1 MPIMRAKMLVVVL
14 LLAVPSVVKA
24 QDQISPTYTKS
35 EVDAKIS
42 ELRALLAQTATRSDL
57 DARFT
62 ALRAA
67 LDHDASEADQHLE
80 ATRQS
85 LDTFRSNISQTVDSN
100 EKTDQQRALKTMEVV
115 AAFEHSDELNNYIG
129 PTVAALISAVALVLV
144 SYYAHRRQDFEKKIA
159 DRRQA
164 LEDKIEIDRKDAE
177 SKKNQIES
185 TLEFSRRFGELLQLQ
200 SKLNQVYDR
209 ARSTAD
215 TQDDPPTALETNEA
229 RTWWWL
235 FFDLLLYEYDFFI
248 QDLVWSERFKEWIR
262 WRWYDAKATG
272 NDMWK
277 TCGMDYQTGW
287 KNWKEKPANIKNR
300 LVEFL
305 ERVHQAE
312 DVAAVERIVEEEP
325 HLSRDEYRL
334 GERDRPKALAAATY

>member
-1 MPIMRAKMLVVVL
+1 MAMSIMRTKMLVVVL

-24 QDQISPTYTKS
+24 RDQTSPTYTKS

-42 ELRALLAQTATRSDL
+42 ELRALYAQGETRSNA
-57 DARFT
+57 DAKFE
-62 ALRAA
+62 ALRSL
-67 LDHDASEADQHLE
+67 LDQNTRLADQHLE
-80 ATRQS
+80 AAKQ
-85 LDTFRSNISQTVDSN
+85 NIDAFVSKIAGRVDQN
-100 EKTDQQRALKTMEVV
+100 EQADQQRAQKIFEDV
-115 AAFEHSDELNNYIG
+115 AAFEHSDERSAYFG
-129 PTVAALISAVALVLV
+129 PLLAALLGALISAAVLLLLKHF
-144 SYYAHRRQDFEKKIA
+144 ADKRQEV
-159 DRRQA
+159 
-164 LEDKIEIDRKDAE
+164 EDKIEKDRKDSE
-177 SKKNQIES
+177 RRREQIES

-200 SKLNQVYDR
+200 SKLNQAYDR
-209 ARSTAD
+209 ARSTAH

-235 FFDLLLYEYDFFI
+235 FFDLLLYEYDFFK

-305 ERVHQAE
+305 ESVHQAE
-312 DVAAVERIVEEEP
+312 DVAAVERIVDEEP
-325 HLSRDEYRL
+325 RPSHEKYRL
-334 GERDRPKALAAATY
+334 GERERPKALAPAS